1 MYAVLSGLAFL
12 SFLPCFFSIAE
23 DDFTSSV
30 DALSSQKEKADKLIE
45 HLQQELEARN
55 NEMTAMKENELSQKE
70 EKELLLNEVQQLSEA
85 VELLKE
91 KGVNAEGLKE
101 EMDAL
106 TDKRAKLEEQLSSA
120 EEELSQ
126 LKQVNEQLQ
135 IDVENAKGVVASSA
149 LETVTGGESTDAF
162 KAGFSDV
169 VSGTSLPE
177 DTLSEEASPIV
188 EESISLQLEAP
199 LSSPSVDPTSS
210 EELENVRGEMSEIQ
224 AELSRV
230 KTLNERLK
238 AKLRA
243 QMKKEKT
250 KSGSTGDYDSSEMK
264 ADIDKARQERLNAE
278 KTIHEL
284 REQLDEVVR
293 RKDGFIGD
301 LKTKA
306 QQLLDEKARNG
317 ALVEKCEK
325 LVAEK
330 DEEINRLSEK
340 AVAQVQKLKGSYQLL
355 SEETKNNADRYEQ
368 ILTDKEAEIEK
379 LKTEFAN
386 AEMESELLNGK
397 LQEAQQSLVELN
409 KLKGNFDHI
418 VSGLREDLQQALDE
432 KAAADQ
438 LAHEFRVQ
446 LKRNESSSNQDV
458 TVRNDVSD
466 ISVQAE
472 TSQLEA
478 KLQASLEEVASL
490 KEVLESVTNEKE
502 ELDRNLETLKEKGVK
517 DSEETKV
524 RQAAIDSKDGE
535 NSTDQEFL
543 SLTHDTPESLND
555 VIWLQSEL
563 KETAELNKKLKAAL
577 KKKRSR
583 TRSDSREDD
592 ASNELKAELERAR
605 VAKIDSDR
613 QVTELRLELDN
624 FVRDK
629 EKIVAAFKSKIDR
642 LLQEKEHVSSFIEQH
657 EKQLLEKDSLMRDL
671 TEQFH
676 ILDLENEA
684 LKKNLENTSAM
695 RAELELTEQAN
706 MDLERRQENAQSLI
720 NDNNKRIFELE
731 SELSNTKEKYE
742 KEIEVLKQ
750 DHERLLSETV
760 READEAV
767 EQLRHSNTELQQTIQ
782 AAVDEK
788 GVIEKK
794 LSEAKFELE
803 RVVQESYPLIEEKD
817 GKIKEL
823 ASLMESKQREAD
835 EIIAQL
841 QENEGKLQEEIQVL
855 KVTTEENK
863 NQLEHLQS
871 RQEKQMQEFELRM
884 DENHQQLQEEKEKRQ
899 NERND
904 LEEKLQEQL
913 MRSQENTSNLEQ
925 ELAQS
930 KSEIESLNTQLH
942 VAAREKQDIEKL
954 QSDFN
959 HIISGLRED
968 LQRALD
974 GKAAADE
981 IAHEFQ
987 VQLENLRQS
996 DTEGS
1001 EKANGKSVHQKNMI
1015 SEMLEAAQRE
1025 VADVRA
1031 ALVVT
1036 VKERDDL
1043 NDKVNRLQVMLEQSN
1058 QKELIARRD
1067 SGIKDIDKENAER
1080 PLQEV
1085 IVQSSVDNQLT
1096 ASPVS
1101 EGEVELENMKNEMQ
1115 RIKGLNEKLKAKLRT
1130 VMKKK
1135 RVKSESGDEDL
1146 SERERVQNQLEKIRQ
1161 EKIESEKTCQEL
1173 RVELDAF
1180 VRQKENIV
1188 NELKGKVGQLKIE
1201 NEKRISLIEQ
1211 LEKQIEEKNARL
1223 QDLQNDV
1230 GALESDND
1238 QAWKNV
1244 GELRQENANL
1254 CVEIDDLVSQRNE
1267 SQSECSQLKLEQD
1280 KLVEEYEFLVEKK
1293 DKTISNLEKEL
1304 EDTTEKDKTEIRA
1317 TRDQHE
1323 GIIFQIQSNADT
1335 LEKER
1340 LSACR
1345 EVEQLKSRLREL
1357 NEERE
1362 DIGKLKVNFDH
1373 IVSSLREDLQH
1384 ALEGKA
1390 AADQIAHEFQVQLKR
1405 LEKISGKLET
1415 QYSDVAVDTSDIE
1428 RGEEITQQTFEA
1440 VQKEAERLHDALQST
1455 AADKANLENRIRVLE
1470 AEALDRE
1477 LSDRIIKTDEADG
1490 DRKEVVS
1497 EALIR
1502 SPENELLLAS
1512 PPERPTFF
1520 DSSFDSEDV
1529 QKLKDDL
1536 SKAQAELEKFKT
1548 VNERLK
1554 AKLKAMI
1561 RKSKDTKSE
1570 IGGEGSIQELKDELN
1585 KTRQEKF
1592 ECEKSA
1598 QQLRVDLDAFVREK
1612 ERLVSELKEK
1622 IQQMIAE
1629 MEESNTRNEKYQN
1642 LLLEKDAEIGSLSGQ
1657 VRSLSEDI
1665 NEVSRELESNV
1676 TEKQNLTAV
1685 LEQVQLQR
1693 VKVEKELQEAKI
1705 ALDHLLQ
1712 GDKPLLDEKDER
1724 IAVLEAELS
1733 SQKELYVGE
1742 VNSLK
1747 DRYGAVISQQQNHA
1761 DNLEQALTASGKE
1774 VIQLQ
1779 SQLHVLEKEREDIN
1793 KLRKDFDHIVT
1804 GLRED
1809 LQSAQERTAAADEI
1823 AYEFQM
1829 KLKRAEKS
1837 AVSSEVEVQDICI
1850 GTEDSFYL
1858 SGKESEIQELHAA
1871 LDHLREEKEELEE
1884 RVAGRDEVVQDREG
1898 IF

>member
-1 MYAVLSGLAFL
+1 M
-12 SFLPCFFSIAE
+12 
-23 DDFTSSV
+23 D
-30 DALSSQKEKADKLIE
+30 
-45 HLQQELEARN
+45 ARN
-55 NEMTAMKENELSQKE
+55 NEMTAMRENELSQKE

-106 TDKRAKLEEQLSSA
+106 TDEKAKLEEQLSSA

-135 IDVENAKGVVASSA
+135 IDVENAKNMVASSA

-162 KAGFSDV
+162 MAGFSEV
-169 VSGTSLPE
+169 VSGTSLLE

-188 EESISLQLEAP
+188 EESISLQLETP

-210 EELENVRGEMSEIQ
+210 EELENVRREMSEIQ

-264 ADIDKARQERLNAE
+264 ADIDKARQDRLNAE
-278 KTIHEL
+278 KAIHEL

-293 RKDGFIGD
+293 RKDGVIGD
-301 LKTKA
+301 LKTKV
-306 QQLLDEKARNG
+306 QQLLDEKARND
-317 ALVEKCEK
+317 ALVEKYEK

-330 DEEINRLSEK
+330 DEEINRLSEN
-340 AVAQVQKLKGSYQLL
+340 AVAQVQELKQSYQLL
-355 SEETKNNADRYEQ
+355 SEETRKNAEEYEQ
-368 ILTDKEAEIEK
+368 ILTDKEAEIQK

-386 AEMESELLNGK
+386 AEMEAELLNGK
-397 LQEAQQSLVELN
+397 LQEAQQSLEELN
-409 KLKGNFDHI
+409 KLKSNFDHI

-458 TVRNDVSD
+458 NVRNDVSD
-466 ISVQAE
+466 ISLQAE
-472 TSQLEA
+472 RPQLDS

-490 KEVLESVTNEKE
+490 KETLVSVTKEKE
-502 ELDRNLETLKEKGVK
+502 ELERNLETLEKGIN

-535 NSTDQEFL
+535 NTTEQELL
-543 SLTHDTPESLND
+543 SLAHDTPESLND

-563 KETAELNKKLKAAL
+563 KKTIELNKKLKAAL
-577 KKKRSR
+577 KKKR
-583 TRSDSREDD
+583 TRSGSREDD
-592 ASNELKAELERAR
+592 ASNELKVELERAR

-613 QVTELRLELDN
+613 QVTELRMELDN
-624 FVRDK
+624 FVKDK
-629 EKIVAAFKSKIDR
+629 EKIVAALKSKIDR
-642 LLQEKEHVSSFIEQH
+642 LLQEKEHFSSLIEQH

-676 ILDLENEA
+676 TLDLENEA

-695 RAELELTEQAN
+695 LAELQLTEQAN
-706 MDLERRQENAQSLI
+706 MELERRQENAQSLI
-720 NDNNKRIFELE
+720 NDNNIRISELE

-742 KEIEVLKQ
+742 KEIEVLKE
-750 DHERLLSETV
+750 DHEVLLSEKV
-760 READEAV
+760 READEAIA
-767 EQLRHSNTELQQTIQ
+767 QLRHSNTELQQDIQ

-788 GVIEKK
+788 GVIEKE
-794 LSEAKFELE
+794 LLEAKSELE

-823 ASLMESKQREAD
+823 AALIESKQKEAD

-863 NQLEHLQS
+863 NQLEQLQS
-871 RQEKQMQEFELRM
+871 KHEEQMQEFERRM

-904 LEEKLQEQL
+904 LEEKLQELL

-930 KSEIESLNTQLH
+930 KSEIESLNTQLQ

-954 QSDFN
+954 RSDFS

-987 VQLENLRQS
+987 VQLENLRKSGTEAS
-996 DTEGS
+996 DKTDGTS
-1001 EKANGKSVHQKNMI
+1001 AHQENMI

-1031 ALVVT
+1031 ALAAT

-1043 NDKVNRLQVMLEQSN
+1043 HDKVNGLQVMLEQSN
-1058 QKELIARRD
+1058 QKELIARGD

-1085 IVQSSVDNQLT
+1085 IVQSSEDNQLT
-1096 ASPVS
+1096 ASPIN

-1135 RVKSESGDEDL
+1135 RVKSESGEEDL
-1146 SERERVQNQLEKIRQ
+1146 NERERVQNQLEKIRQ

-1188 NELKGKVGQLKIE
+1188 NELKGKVGQLNIE
-1201 NEKRISLIEQ
+1201 KEKSISLIEQ

-1223 QDLQNDV
+1223 QDLKNDV

-1244 GELRQENANL
+1244 EELRQENANL
-1254 CVEIDDLVSQRNE
+1254 CVEIDDLVSQRSE
-1267 SQSECSQLKLEQD
+1267 SQRECSQLKLEQD
-1280 KLVEEYEFLVEKK
+1280 KVVQEYEFLVEKK
-1293 DKTISNLEKEL
+1293 DKTIANLEKKL
-1304 EDTTEKDKTEIRA
+1304 EDTTEKYKTEIRA

-1323 GIIFQIQSNADT
+1323 GLIFQIQSNADT
-1335 LEKER
+1335 IEKER

-1345 EVEQLKSRLREL
+1345 EAEQLKSRLREL

-1415 QYSDVAVDTSDIE
+1415 QYSDVAVDTSDME
-1428 RGEEITQQTFEA
+1428 RREEITQQTFEA
-1440 VQKEAERLHDALQST
+1440 VQKEAEGLRDALQST

-1470 AEALDRE
+1470 AEAHDRE
-1477 LSDRIIKTDEADG
+1477 LSDHAIKTDEADG
-1490 DRKEVVS
+1490 DRREVVS

-1502 SPENELLLAS
+1502 SPESELLLAS

-1520 DSSFDSEDV
+1520 DSSSDNEDV

-1536 SKAQAELEKFKT
+1536 SKVQAELEKFKT

-1570 IGGEGSIQELKDELN
+1570 IGGEGGIQELKDELN

-1612 ERLVSELKEK
+1612 EKLVSELKEK

-1629 MEESNTRNEKYQN
+1629 IEESNTRNEEYQN
-1642 LLLEKDAEIGSLSGQ
+1642 LLLEKDTEIGNLSGQ
-1657 VRSLSEDI
+1657 VISLSEEI

-1676 TEKQNLTAV
+1676 TEKQNLNAV

-1693 VKVEKELQEAKI
+1693 IKVEKELQEAKI

-1712 GDKPLLDEKDER
+1712 GDKPLLDEKDQR

-1733 SQKELYVGE
+1733 NQKELYVGE

-1779 SQLHVLEKEREDIN
+1779 SQLHALEKEREDIN

-1804 GLRED
+1804 GLRDD

-1850 GTEDSFYL
+1850 GTEDSYYL
-1858 SGKESEIQELHAA
+1858 SGKESEIQELHVV
-1871 LDHLREEKEELEE
+1871 LDHLKEEKEELEE
-1884 RVAGRDEVVQDREG
+1884 RVAGLDEVVQDREG
-1898 IF
+1898 TF

>member
-1 MYAVLSGLAFL
+1 M
-12 SFLPCFFSIAE
+12 
-23 DDFTSSV
+23 D
-30 DALSSQKEKADKLIE
+30 
-45 HLQQELEARN
+45 ARN
-55 NEMTAMKENELSQKE
+55 NEMTAMRENELSQKE

-106 TDKRAKLEEQLSSA
+106 TDEKAKLQERLSST
-120 EEELSQ
+120 EEELLQ

-135 IDVENAKGVVASSA
+135 IDVENAKNVVASSA
-149 LETVTGGESTDAF
+149 LETVTGGESTDTF
-162 KAGFSDV
+162 KAGFSEV
-169 VSGTSLPE
+169 ASGTSLLE

-188 EESISLQLEAP
+188 EESISLQLEPP
-199 LSSPSVDPTSS
+199 LSSPSVDPANS
-210 EELENVRGEMSEIQ
+210 EELENVRSEMSEIQ

-264 ADIDKARQERLNAE
+264 ADIDKARQDRLNAE
-278 KTIHEL
+278 KAIHEL

-293 RKDGFIGD
+293 RKDGVIGD
-301 LKTKA
+301 LKTKV
-306 QQLLDEKARNG
+306 QQLIDEKARND
-317 ALVEKCEK
+317 ALVEKYEK

-330 DEEINRLSEK
+330 DEEINRLSEN
-340 AVAQVQKLKGSYQLL
+340 AVAQVQELKQSYQLL
-355 SEETKNNADRYEQ
+355 SEETRMNAEEYEQ
-368 ILTDKEAEIEK
+368 ILTDKEAEIQK

-386 AEMESELLNGK
+386 AEMEAELLNGK
-397 LQEAQQSLVELN
+397 LQEAQQSLEELN
-409 KLKGNFDHI
+409 KLKSNFDHI

-458 TVRNDVSD
+458 TMRNDVSD
-466 ISVQAE
+466 VSLQAE
-472 TSQLEA
+472 RPQLEA
-478 KLQASLEEVASL
+478 T
-490 KEVLESVTNEKE
+490 KETLVSVTKEKE
-502 ELDRNLETLKEKGVK
+502 EFERNLETLKEKGIN

-524 RQAAIDSKDGE
+524 GQAAIDSKDGE
-535 NSTDQEFL
+535 NTTEQELL
-543 SLTHDTPESLND
+543 SLAHDTPESLND

-563 KETAELNKKLKAAL
+563 KKTTELNKKLKAAL
-577 KKKRSR
+577 KKKR
-583 TRSDSREDD
+583 TRSGSREDD
-592 ASNELKAELERAR
+592 ASNELKVELERAR

-624 FVRDK
+624 FVKDK
-629 EKIVAAFKSKIDR
+629 EKIVAALKSKIDR
-642 LLQEKEHVSSFIEQH
+642 LLQEKEHFSSLIEKH

-676 ILDLENEA
+676 TLDLENEA
-684 LKKNLENTSAM
+684 LKKNLENTSVM
-695 RAELELTEQAN
+695 LAELQLTEQAN
-706 MDLERRQENAQSLI
+706 MELERRQENAQSLI
-720 NDNNKRIFELE
+720 NDNNIRISELE

-742 KEIEVLKQ
+742 KEIEVLKE
-750 DHERLLSETV
+750 DHEVLLSEKV
-760 READEAV
+760 READEAIA
-767 EQLRHSNTELQQTIQ
+767 QLRHSNTELQQDIQ

-788 GVIEKK
+788 GVIEKE
-794 LSEAKFELE
+794 LLEAKSELE

-823 ASLMESKQREAD
+823 AALIESKQKEAD

-863 NQLEHLQS
+863 NQLEQLQS
-871 RQEKQMQEFELRM
+871 KHEEQMQEFERRM

-904 LEEKLQEQL
+904 LEEKLQELL

-930 KSEIESLNTQLH
+930 KSEIESLNTQLQ

-954 QSDFN
+954 RSDFN

-987 VQLENLRQS
+987 VQLENLRKSGTEAS
-996 DTEGS
+996 DKTDGTS
-1001 EKANGKSVHQKNMI
+1001 AHQENMI

-1031 ALVVT
+1031 ALAAT

-1043 NDKVNRLQVMLEQSN
+1043 HDKVNGLQVMLEQSN
-1058 QKELIARRD
+1058 QKELIARGD

-1085 IVQSSVDNQLT
+1085 IVQSSEDNQLT
-1096 ASPVS
+1096 ASPVN

-1135 RVKSESGDEDL
+1135 RVKSESGEEDL
-1146 SERERVQNQLEKIRQ
+1146 NERERVQNQLEKIRQ
-1161 EKIESEKTCQEL
+1161 EKNESEKTCQEL

-1188 NELKGKVGQLKIE
+1188 NELKGKVGQLNIE
-1201 NEKRISLIEQ
+1201 KEKSISLIEQ

-1244 GELRQENANL
+1244 EELRQENANL
-1254 CVEIDDLVSQRNE
+1254 CVEIDDLVSQRSE
-1267 SQSECSQLKLEQD
+1267 SQRECSQLKLEQD
-1280 KLVEEYEFLVEKK
+1280 KVVQEYEFLVEKK
-1293 DKTISNLEKEL
+1293 DKTIANLEKEL
-1304 EDTTEKDKTEIRA
+1304 EDTTQKYKTEIRA

-1323 GIIFQIQSNADT
+1323 GLIFQIQSNADT
-1335 LEKER
+1335 IEKER

-1345 EVEQLKSRLREL
+1345 EAEQLKSRLREL

-1405 LEKISGKLET
+1405 LEKISGKLKT

-1428 RGEEITQQTFEA
+1428 RREEITQQTFEA
-1440 VQKEAERLHDALQST
+1440 VQKEAEGLRDALQST

-1470 AEALDRE
+1470 AEAHDRE
-1477 LSDRIIKTDEADG
+1477 LSDRSIKTDEADG
-1490 DRKEVVS
+1490 DRREVVS
-1497 EALIR
+1497 EALFR
-1502 SPENELLLAS
+1502 SPESELLLAS

-1520 DSSFDSEDV
+1520 DSSSDNEDV

-1536 SKAQAELEKFKT
+1536 SKVQAELEKFKT

-1570 IGGEGSIQELKDELN
+1570 IGGEGGIQELKDELN

-1612 ERLVSELKEK
+1612 EKLVSELKEK

-1629 MEESNTRNEKYQN
+1629 IEESNTRNEEYQN
-1642 LLLEKDAEIGSLSGQ
+1642 LLLEKDTEIGNLSGQ
-1657 VRSLSEDI
+1657 VRSLSEEI
-1665 NEVSRELESNV
+1665 NEVSRELENNV
-1676 TEKQNLTAV
+1676 TEKQNLNAV

-1693 VKVEKELQEAKI
+1693 IKVEKELQEAKI

-1712 GDKPLLDEKDER
+1712 GDKPLLDEKDQR

-1733 SQKELYVGE
+1733 NQKELYVGE

-1747 DRYGAVISQQQNHA
+1747 DRYGGVISQQQNHA

-1779 SQLHVLEKEREDIN
+1779 SQLHALEKEREDIN

-1850 GTEDSFYL
+1850 GTEDSYYL
-1858 SGKESEIQELHAA
+1858 SGKESEIQELHAV
-1871 LDHLREEKEELEE
+1871 LDHLKEEKEELEE
-1884 RVAGRDEVVQDREG
+1884 RVAGLDEVVQDREG
-1898 IF
+1898 TF

>member
-1 MYAVLSGLAFL
+1 M
-12 SFLPCFFSIAE
+12 
-23 DDFTSSV
+23 
-30 DALSSQKEKADKLIE
+30 
-45 HLQQELEARN
+45 R
-55 NEMTAMKENELSQKE
+55 ENELSQKE

-106 TDKRAKLEEQLSSA
+106 TDEKAKLQERLSST
-120 EEELSQ
+120 EEELLQ

-135 IDVENAKGVVASSA
+135 IDVENAKNVVASSA
-149 LETVTGGESTDAF
+149 LETVTGGESTDTF
-162 KAGFSDV
+162 KAGFSEV
-169 VSGTSLPE
+169 ASGTSLLE

-188 EESISLQLEAP
+188 EESISLQLEPP
-199 LSSPSVDPTSS
+199 LSSPSVDPANS
-210 EELENVRGEMSEIQ
+210 EELENVRSEMSEIQ

-264 ADIDKARQERLNAE
+264 ADIDKARQDRLNAE
-278 KTIHEL
+278 KAIHEL

-293 RKDGFIGD
+293 RKDGVIGD
-301 LKTKA
+301 LKTKV
-306 QQLLDEKARNG
+306 QQLIDEKARND
-317 ALVEKCEK
+317 ALVEKYEK

-330 DEEINRLSEK
+330 DEEINRLSEN
-340 AVAQVQKLKGSYQLL
+340 AVAQVQELKQSYQLL
-355 SEETKNNADRYEQ
+355 SEETRMNAEEYEQ
-368 ILTDKEAEIEK
+368 ILTDKEAEIQK

-386 AEMESELLNGK
+386 AEMEAELLNGK
-397 LQEAQQSLVELN
+397 LQEAQQSLEELN
-409 KLKGNFDHI
+409 KLKSNFDHI

-458 TVRNDVSD
+458 TMRNDVSD
-466 ISVQAE
+466 VSLQAE
-472 TSQLEA
+472 RPQLEA
-478 KLQASLEEVASL
+478 T
-490 KEVLESVTNEKE
+490 KETLVSVTKEKE
-502 ELDRNLETLKEKGVK
+502 EFERNLETLKEKGIN

-524 RQAAIDSKDGE
+524 GQAAIDSKDGE
-535 NSTDQEFL
+535 NTTEQELL
-543 SLTHDTPESLND
+543 SLAHDTPESLND

-563 KETAELNKKLKAAL
+563 KKTTELNKKLKAAL
-577 KKKRSR
+577 KKKR
-583 TRSDSREDD
+583 TRSGSREDD
-592 ASNELKAELERAR
+592 ASNELKVELERAR

-624 FVRDK
+624 FVKDK
-629 EKIVAAFKSKIDR
+629 EKIVAALKSKIDR
-642 LLQEKEHVSSFIEQH
+642 LLQEKEHFSSLIEKH

-676 ILDLENEA
+676 TLDLENEA
-684 LKKNLENTSAM
+684 LKKNLENTSVM
-695 RAELELTEQAN
+695 LAELQLTEQAN
-706 MDLERRQENAQSLI
+706 MELERRQENAQSLI
-720 NDNNKRIFELE
+720 NDNNIRISELE

-742 KEIEVLKQ
+742 KEIEVLKE
-750 DHERLLSETV
+750 DHEVLLSEKV
-760 READEAV
+760 READEAIA
-767 EQLRHSNTELQQTIQ
+767 QLRHSNTELQQDIQ

-788 GVIEKK
+788 GVIEKE
-794 LSEAKFELE
+794 LLEAKSELE

-823 ASLMESKQREAD
+823 AALIESKQKEAD

-863 NQLEHLQS
+863 NQLEQLQS
-871 RQEKQMQEFELRM
+871 KHEEQMQEFERRM

-904 LEEKLQEQL
+904 LEEKLQELL

-930 KSEIESLNTQLH
+930 KSEIESLNTQLQ

-954 QSDFN
+954 RSDFN

-987 VQLENLRQS
+987 VQLENLRKSGTEAS
-996 DTEGS
+996 DKTDGTS
-1001 EKANGKSVHQKNMI
+1001 AHQENMI

-1031 ALVVT
+1031 ALAAT

-1043 NDKVNRLQVMLEQSN
+1043 HDKVNGLQVMLEQSN
-1058 QKELIARRD
+1058 QKELIARGD

-1085 IVQSSVDNQLT
+1085 IVQSSEDNQLT
-1096 ASPVS
+1096 ASPVN

-1135 RVKSESGDEDL
+1135 RVKSESGEEDL
-1146 SERERVQNQLEKIRQ
+1146 NERERVQNQLEKIRQ
-1161 EKIESEKTCQEL
+1161 EKNESEKTCQEL

-1188 NELKGKVGQLKIE
+1188 NELKGKVGQLNIE
-1201 NEKRISLIEQ
+1201 KEKSISLIEQ

-1244 GELRQENANL
+1244 EELRQENANL
-1254 CVEIDDLVSQRNE
+1254 CVEIDDLVSQRSE
-1267 SQSECSQLKLEQD
+1267 SQRECSQLKLEQD
-1280 KLVEEYEFLVEKK
+1280 KVVQEYEFLVEKK
-1293 DKTISNLEKEL
+1293 DKTIANLEKEL
-1304 EDTTEKDKTEIRA
+1304 EDTTQKYKTEIRA

-1323 GIIFQIQSNADT
+1323 GLIFQIQSNADT
-1335 LEKER
+1335 IEKER

-1345 EVEQLKSRLREL
+1345 EAEQLKSRLREL

-1405 LEKISGKLET
+1405 LEKISGKLKT

-1428 RGEEITQQTFEA
+1428 RREEITQQTFEA
-1440 VQKEAERLHDALQST
+1440 VQKEAEGLRDALQST

-1470 AEALDRE
+1470 AEAHDRE
-1477 LSDRIIKTDEADG
+1477 LSDRSIKTDEADG
-1490 DRKEVVS
+1490 DRREVVS
-1497 EALIR
+1497 EALFR
-1502 SPENELLLAS
+1502 SPESELLLAS

-1520 DSSFDSEDV
+1520 DSSSDNEDV

-1536 SKAQAELEKFKT
+1536 SKVQAELEKFKT

-1570 IGGEGSIQELKDELN
+1570 IGGEGGIQELKDELN

-1612 ERLVSELKEK
+1612 EKLVSELKEK

-1629 MEESNTRNEKYQN
+1629 IEESNTRNEEYQN
-1642 LLLEKDAEIGSLSGQ
+1642 LLLEKDTEIGNLSGQ
-1657 VRSLSEDI
+1657 VRSLSEEI
-1665 NEVSRELESNV
+1665 NEVSRELENNV
-1676 TEKQNLTAV
+1676 TEKQNLNAV

-1693 VKVEKELQEAKI
+1693 IKVEKELQEAKI

-1712 GDKPLLDEKDER
+1712 GDKPLLDEKDQR

-1733 SQKELYVGE
+1733 NQKELYVGE

-1747 DRYGAVISQQQNHA
+1747 DRYGGVISQQQNHA

-1779 SQLHVLEKEREDIN
+1779 SQLHALEKEREDIN

-1850 GTEDSFYL
+1850 GTEDSYYL
-1858 SGKESEIQELHAA
+1858 SGKESEIQELHAV
-1871 LDHLREEKEELEE
+1871 LDHLKEEKEELEE
-1884 RVAGRDEVVQDREG
+1884 RVAGLDEVVQDREG
-1898 IF
+1898 TF

>member
-1 MYAVLSGLAFL
+1 M
-12 SFLPCFFSIAE
+12 
-23 DDFTSSV
+23 
-30 DALSSQKEKADKLIE
+30 DAG
-45 HLQQELEARN
+45 N
-55 NEMTAMKENELSQKE
+55 NEMTAMREHELSQKE

-106 TDKRAKLEEQLSSA
+106 THEKAKLEEQLSSA

-135 IDVENAKGVVASSA
+135 IDVENAKSVVASSA
-149 LETVTGGESTDAF
+149 LETVTGGESADAF
-162 KAGFSDV
+162 KAGFSEV
-169 VSGTSLPE
+169 ASGTSLLE

-188 EESISLQLEAP
+188 EESISLQLEPP
-199 LSSPSVDPTSS
+199 LSSPSVDPANSD
-210 EELENVRGEMSEIQ
+210 ELENVRSEMSEIQ

-264 ADIDKARQERLNAE
+264 ADIDKARQDRLNAE
-278 KTIHEL
+278 KAIHEL

-293 RKDGFIGD
+293 RKDGVIGD

-306 QQLLDEKARNG
+306 QQLLDEKARND
-317 ALVEKCEK
+317 ALVEKYEK
-325 LVAEK
+325 LVVEK
-330 DEEINRLSEK
+330 DEEINRLTEN
-340 AVAQVQKLKGSYQLL
+340 AVAQVQELKESYQLL
-355 SEETKNNADRYEQ
+355 SEETRNNTDGYEQ
-368 ILTDKEAEIEK
+368 ILTAKEAEIEK
-379 LKTEFAN
+379 LKAEFAN
-386 AEMESELLNGK
+386 AEMEAELLNGK
-397 LQEAQQSLVELN
+397 LQEAQPSLEELN
-409 KLKGNFDHI
+409 KLKSNFDHI

-466 ISVQAE
+466 VSLQAE
-472 TSQLEA
+472 RPQLEA
-478 KLQASLEEVASL
+478 KIQASLEEVASL
-490 KEVLESVTNEKE
+490 KETLVSVTKEKE
-502 ELDRNLETLKEKGVK
+502 ELERNLETLKEKGIN

-524 RQAAIDSKDGE
+524 RQAEIDSKDGE
-535 NSTDQEFL
+535 NTTEQEFL
-543 SLTHDTPESLND
+543 SLAHDTPESLND

-563 KETAELNKKLKAAL
+563 KKTTELNKKLKAAL
-577 KKKRSR
+577 KKKR
-583 TRSDSREDD
+583 TRSGSREDD
-592 ASNELKAELERAR
+592 ASNELKVELERAR

-624 FVRDK
+624 FVKDK
-629 EKIVAAFKSKIDR
+629 EKIVAALKSKIDR
-642 LLQEKEHVSSFIEQH
+642 LLQEKEHFSSLIEQH

-676 ILDLENEA
+676 TLDLENEA

-695 RAELELTEQAN
+695 LAELQLTEQAN
-706 MDLERRQENAQSLI
+706 MELERRQENAQSLI
-720 NDNNKRIFELE
+720 NDNNIRISELE

-742 KEIEVLKQ
+742 KEIEVLKE
-750 DHERLLSETV
+750 DHEGLLSEKV
-760 READEAV
+760 READEAIA
-767 EQLRHSNTELQQTIQ
+767 QLRHSNTELQQDIQ

-788 GVIEKK
+788 GVIEKE
-794 LSEAKFELE
+794 LLEAKSELE

-823 ASLMESKQREAD
+823 AALIESKQKEAD

-841 QENEGKLQEEIQVL
+841 QENEGKLQDEIQVL

-863 NQLEHLQS
+863 NQLEQLQS
-871 RQEKQMQEFELRM
+871 KHEEQMQEFESRM

-904 LEEKLQEQL
+904 LEEKLQELL

-930 KSEIESLNTQLH
+930 KSEIESLNTQLQ

-954 QSDFN
+954 RSDFN

-987 VQLENLRQS
+987 IQLENLRKSGTEAS
-996 DTEGS
+996 DKTDGTS
-1001 EKANGKSVHQKNMI
+1001 AHQENMI

-1031 ALVVT
+1031 ALVIT

-1043 NDKVNRLQVMLEQSN
+1043 HDKVNGLQVMLKQSN
-1058 QKELIARRD
+1058 QKELIARGD

-1085 IVQSSVDNQLT
+1085 IVQSSEDNQLT
-1096 ASPVS
+1096 ASPVN

-1130 VMKKK
+1130 AMKKK

-1146 SERERVQNQLEKIRQ
+1146 NERVQNQLEKIRQ

-1188 NELKGKVGQLKIE
+1188 NELKGKVGQLNIE
-1201 NEKRISLIEQ
+1201 KEKSISLIEQ

-1244 GELRQENANL
+1244 EELRQENANL
-1254 CVEIDDLVSQRNE
+1254 CVEIDDLVSQRSE
-1267 SQSECSQLKLEQD
+1267 SQRECSQLKLEQD
-1280 KLVEEYEFLVEKK
+1280 KVVQEYEFLVEKK
-1293 DKTISNLEKEL
+1293 DKTIANLEKEL
-1304 EDTTEKDKTEIRA
+1304 EDTTEKYKTEIRA
-1317 TRDQHE
+1317 TRVQHE
-1323 GIIFQIQSNADT
+1323 GLIFQIQSNADT

-1345 EVEQLKSRLREL
+1345 EAEQLKSRLREL

-1428 RGEEITQQTFEA
+1428 RREEITQQTFEA
-1440 VQKEAERLHDALQST
+1440 VQKEAERLRDALQST

-1470 AEALDRE
+1470 AEAHDRE
-1477 LSDRIIKTDEADG
+1477 LSDRTIKTDEADG
-1490 DRKEVVS
+1490 DPREVVS

-1502 SPENELLLAS
+1502 SPESELLLAS

-1520 DSSFDSEDV
+1520 DSSSDNEDV

-1536 SKAQAELEKFKT
+1536 SKVQAELEKFKT

-1561 RKSKDTKSE
+1561 RKSKDIKSE
-1570 IGGEGSIQELKDELN
+1570 IGGEGGIQELKDELN

-1612 ERLVSELKEK
+1612 EKLVSELKEK

-1629 MEESNTRNEKYQN
+1629 IEESNTRNEEYQN
-1642 LLLEKDAEIGSLSGQ
+1642 LLLEKDTEIGNLSGQ
-1657 VRSLSEDI
+1657 VRSLSEEI
-1665 NEVSRELESNV
+1665 NEVSRELENNV
-1676 TEKQNLTAV
+1676 TEKQNLNAA

-1712 GDKPLLDEKDER
+1712 GDKPLLDEKDQR

-1733 SQKELYVGE
+1733 NQKELYVGE

-1779 SQLHVLEKEREDIN
+1779 SQLHALEKEREDIN

-1804 GLRED
+1804 GLRDD

-1823 AYEFQM
+1823 AYECQM

-1850 GTEDSFYL
+1850 GTEDSYYL
-1858 SGKESEIQELHAA
+1858 SGKESEIQELHAV
-1871 LDHLREEKEELEE
+1871 LDRLKEEKEELEE
-1884 RVAGRDEVVQDREG
+1884 RVAGLDEVVQDREG
-1898 IF
+1898 TF

>member
-1 MYAVLSGLAFL
+1 M
-12 SFLPCFFSIAE
+12 
-23 DDFTSSV
+23 
-30 DALSSQKEKADKLIE
+30 DAG
-45 HLQQELEARN
+45 N
-55 NEMTAMKENELSQKE
+55 NEMTAMREHELSQKE

-106 TDKRAKLEEQLSSA
+106 THEKAKLEEQLSSA

-135 IDVENAKGVVASSA
+135 IDVENAKSVVASSA
-149 LETVTGGESTDAF
+149 LETVTGGESADAF
-162 KAGFSDV
+162 KAGFSEV
-169 VSGTSLPE
+169 ASGTSLLE

-188 EESISLQLEAP
+188 EESISLQLEPP
-199 LSSPSVDPTSS
+199 LSSPSVDPANS
-210 EELENVRGEMSEIQ
+210 EELENVRSEMSEIQ

-264 ADIDKARQERLNAE
+264 ADIDKARQDRLNAE
-278 KTIHEL
+278 KAIHEL

-293 RKDGFIGD
+293 RKDGVIGD

-306 QQLLDEKARNG
+306 QQLLDEKARND
-317 ALVEKCEK
+317 ALVEKYEK
-325 LVAEK
+325 LVVEK
-330 DEEINRLSEK
+330 DEEINRLTEN
-340 AVAQVQKLKGSYQLL
+340 AVAQVQELKESYQLL
-355 SEETKNNADRYEQ
+355 SEETKNNTDGYEQ

-379 LKTEFAN
+379 LKAEFAN
-386 AEMESELLNGK
+386 AEMEAELLNGK
-397 LQEAQQSLVELN
+397 LQEAQPSLEELN
-409 KLKGNFDHI
+409 KLKSNFDHI

-466 ISVQAE
+466 VSLQAE
-472 TSQLEA
+472 RPQLEA
-478 KLQASLEEVASL
+478 KIQASLEEVASL
-490 KEVLESVTNEKE
+490 KETLVSVTKEKE
-502 ELDRNLETLKEKGVK
+502 DLERNLETLKEKGIN

-535 NSTDQEFL
+535 NTTEQEFL
-543 SLTHDTPESLND
+543 SLAHDTPESLND

-563 KETAELNKKLKAAL
+563 KKTTELNKKLKAAL
-577 KKKRSR
+577 KKKR
-583 TRSDSREDD
+583 TRSGSREDD
-592 ASNELKAELERAR
+592 ASNELKVELERAR

-624 FVRDK
+624 FVKDK
-629 EKIVAAFKSKIDR
+629 EKIVAALKSKIDR
-642 LLQEKEHVSSFIEQH
+642 LLQEKEHFSSLIEQH

-676 ILDLENEA
+676 TLDLENEA

-695 RAELELTEQAN
+695 LAELQLTEQAN
-706 MDLERRQENAQSLI
+706 MELERRQENAQSLI
-720 NDNNKRIFELE
+720 NDNNIRISELE

-742 KEIEVLKQ
+742 KEIEVLKE
-750 DHERLLSETV
+750 DHEVLLSEKG
-760 READEAV
+760 READEAIA
-767 EQLRHSNTELQQTIQ
+767 QLRHSNTELQQDIQ

-788 GVIEKK
+788 GVIEKE
-794 LSEAKFELE
+794 LLEAKSELE

-823 ASLMESKQREAD
+823 AALIESKQKEAD
-835 EIIAQL
+835 EIIAEL
-841 QENEGKLQEEIQVL
+841 QENEGKLQDEIQVL

-863 NQLEHLQS
+863 NQLEQLQS
-871 RQEKQMQEFELRM
+871 KHEEQMQEFESRM

-904 LEEKLQEQL
+904 LEEKLQELL

-930 KSEIESLNTQLH
+930 KSEIESLNTQLQ

-954 QSDFN
+954 RSDFN

-987 VQLENLRQS
+987 VQLENLRKSGTEAS
-996 DTEGS
+996 DKTDGTS
-1001 EKANGKSVHQKNMI
+1001 AHQENMI

-1031 ALVVT
+1031 ALAVT

-1043 NDKVNRLQVMLEQSN
+1043 HDKVNGLQVMLEQSN
-1058 QKELIARRD
+1058 QKELIARGD

-1085 IVQSSVDNQLT
+1085 IVQSSEDNQLT
-1096 ASPVS
+1096 ASPVN

-1130 VMKKK
+1130 AMKKK

-1146 SERERVQNQLEKIRQ
+1146 NERERVQNQLEKIRQ

-1188 NELKGKVGQLKIE
+1188 NELKGKVGQLNIE
-1201 NEKRISLIEQ
+1201 KEKSISLIEQ

-1223 QDLQNDV
+1223 QDLKNDV

-1244 GELRQENANL
+1244 EELRQENANL

-1267 SQSECSQLKLEQD
+1267 SQRECSQLKLEQD
-1280 KLVEEYEFLVEKK
+1280 KLGQEYEFLVEKK
-1293 DKTISNLEKEL
+1293 DKTIANLEKEL
-1304 EDTTEKDKTEIRA
+1304 EDTTEKYKTEIRA
-1317 TRDQHE
+1317 TRVQHE
-1323 GIIFQIQSNADT
+1323 GLIFQIQSNADT

-1345 EVEQLKSRLREL
+1345 EAEQLKSRLREL

-1362 DIGKLKVNFDH
+1362 DVGKLKVNFDH

-1405 LEKISGKLET
+1405 LEKISGKLKT
-1415 QYSDVAVDTSDIE
+1415 QYSDVAVDTPDME
-1428 RGEEITQQTFEA
+1428 RREEITQQTFEA
-1440 VQKEAERLHDALQST
+1440 VQKEAERLRDALQST

-1470 AEALDRE
+1470 AEAHDRE
-1477 LSDRIIKTDEADG
+1477 LSDRTIKTDEADG
-1490 DRKEVVS
+1490 DRREVVS

-1502 SPENELLLAS
+1502 SPESELLLAS
-1512 PPERPTFF
+1512 PPERSTFF
-1520 DSSFDSEDV
+1520 DSSSDNEDV
-1529 QKLKDDL
+1529 QRLKEDL
-1536 SKAQAELEKFKT
+1536 SKVQAELEKFKT

-1570 IGGEGSIQELKDELN
+1570 IGGEGGIQELKDELN

-1612 ERLVSELKEK
+1612 EKLVSELKEK

-1629 MEESNTRNEKYQN
+1629 IEESNTRNEEYQN
-1642 LLLEKDAEIGSLSGQ
+1642 LLLEKDTEIGNLSGQ
-1657 VRSLSEDI
+1657 VRSLSEEI
-1665 NEVSRELESNV
+1665 NEVSRELENNV
-1676 TEKQNLTAV
+1676 TEKQNLNAV

-1712 GDKPLLDEKDER
+1712 GDKPLLDEKDQR

-1733 SQKELYVGE
+1733 NQKELYVGE

-1779 SQLHVLEKEREDIN
+1779 SQLRALEKEREDIN

-1804 GLRED
+1804 GLRDD

-1850 GTEDSFYL
+1850 GTEDSYYL
-1858 SGKESEIQELHAA
+1858 SGKESEIQELHVV
-1871 LDHLREEKEELEE
+1871 LDHLKEEKEELEE
-1884 RVAGRDEVVQDREG
+1884 RVAGLEEVVQDREG
-1898 IF
+1898 TF

>member
-1 MYAVLSGLAFL
+1 M
-12 SFLPCFFSIAE
+12 
-23 DDFTSSV
+23 D
-30 DALSSQKEKADKLIE
+30 
-45 HLQQELEARN
+45 ARN
-55 NEMTAMKENELSQKE
+55 NEMTAMRENELSQKE

-106 TDKRAKLEEQLSSA
+106 TDEKAKLEEQLSSA

-135 IDVENAKGVVASSA
+135 IDVENAKNMVASSA
-149 LETVTGGESTDAF
+149 LETVTGGESPDAF
-162 KAGFSDV
+162 MAGFSEV
-169 VSGTSLPE
+169 VSGTSLLE

-188 EESISLQLEAP
+188 EESISLQLETP

-210 EELENVRGEMSEIQ
+210 EELENVRREMSEIQ

-264 ADIDKARQERLNAE
+264 ADIDKARQDRLNAE
-278 KTIHEL
+278 KAIHEL

-293 RKDGFIGD
+293 RKDGVIGD
-301 LKTKA
+301 LKTKV
-306 QQLLDEKARNG
+306 QQLLDEKTRND
-317 ALVEKCEK
+317 ALVEKYEK

-330 DEEINRLSEK
+330 DEEINRLSENT
-340 AVAQVQKLKGSYQLL
+340 VAQVQELKQSYQLL
-355 SEETKNNADRYEQ
+355 SEETRKNAEEYEQ
-368 ILTDKEAEIEK
+368 ILTDKEAEIQK

-386 AEMESELLNGK
+386 AEMEAELLNGK
-397 LQEAQQSLVELN
+397 LQEAQQSLEELN
-409 KLKGNFDHI
+409 KLKSNFDHI
-418 VSGLREDLQQALDE
+418 VSGLREDLQQALEE

-458 TVRNDVSD
+458 NVRNDVSD
-466 ISVQAE
+466 ISLQAE
-472 TSQLEA
+472 RPQLDS

-490 KEVLESVTNEKE
+490 KETLVSVTKEKE
-502 ELDRNLETLKEKGVK
+502 ELERNLETLKEKGIN

-535 NSTDQEFL
+535 NTTEQELL
-543 SLTHDTPESLND
+543 SLAHDTPESLND

-563 KETAELNKKLKAAL
+563 KKTIELNKKLKAAL
-577 KKKRSR
+577 KKKR
-583 TRSDSREDD
+583 TRSGSREDD
-592 ASNELKAELERAR
+592 ASNELKVELERAR

-624 FVRDK
+624 FVKDK
-629 EKIVAAFKSKIDR
+629 EKIVAALKSNIDR
-642 LLQEKEHVSSFIEQH
+642 LLQEKEQFSSLIEQH

-676 ILDLENEA
+676 TLDLENEA
-684 LKKNLENTSAM
+684 LKKNLENMSTM
-695 RAELELTEQAN
+695 LAELQLTEQAN
-706 MDLERRQENAQSLI
+706 MELERRQENAQSLI
-720 NDNNKRIFELE
+720 NDNNIRISELE

-742 KEIEVLKQ
+742 KEIEVLKE
-750 DHERLLSETV
+750 DHEVLLSEKV
-760 READEAV
+760 READEAIA
-767 EQLRHSNTELQQTIQ
+767 QLRHSNTELQQDIQ

-788 GVIEKK
+788 GVIEKELLEVK
-794 LSEAKFELE
+794 SELE

-817 GKIKEL
+817 EKIKEL
-823 ASLMESKQREAD
+823 AALIESKQKEAD

-863 NQLEHLQS
+863 NQLEQLQS
-871 RQEKQMQEFELRM
+871 KHEEQMQEFERRM

-904 LEEKLQEQL
+904 LEEKLQELL

-930 KSEIESLNTQLH
+930 KSEIESLNTQLQ

-954 QSDFN
+954 RSDFN

-987 VQLENLRQS
+987 VQLENLRKSHTEAS
-996 DTEGS
+996 DKTDGTS
-1001 EKANGKSVHQKNMI
+1001 AHQENMI
-1015 SEMLEAAQRE
+1015 SDMLEAAQRE
-1025 VADVRA
+1025 VAGVRA
-1031 ALVVT
+1031 ALAVT

-1043 NDKVNRLQVMLEQSN
+1043 HDKVNGLLEQSN
-1058 QKELIARRD
+1058 QKELIARGD

-1085 IVQSSVDNQLT
+1085 IVQSSEDNQLT
-1096 ASPVS
+1096 ASPVN

-1146 SERERVQNQLEKIRQ
+1146 NERERVQNQLEKIRQ

-1188 NELKGKVGQLKIE
+1188 NELKGKVGQLNIE
-1201 NEKRISLIEQ
+1201 KEKSISLIEQ

-1244 GELRQENANL
+1244 EELRQENANL
-1254 CVEIDDLVSQRNE
+1254 CVEIDDLVSQRSE
-1267 SQSECSQLKLEQD
+1267 SQRECSQLKLEQD
-1280 KLVEEYEFLVEKK
+1280 KVVQEYEFLVEKK
-1293 DKTISNLEKEL
+1293 DKTIANLEKEL
-1304 EDTTEKDKTEIRA
+1304 EDTTEKYETEIRA
-1317 TRDQHE
+1317 TRVQHE
-1323 GIIFQIQSNADT
+1323 GFIFQIQSNADT
-1335 LEKER
+1335 IEKER

-1345 EVEQLKSRLREL
+1345 EAEQLKSRLREL

-1415 QYSDVAVDTSDIE
+1415 QYSDVAVDTSDME
-1428 RGEEITQQTFEA
+1428 RREEITQQTFEA
-1440 VQKEAERLHDALQST
+1440 VQKEAEGLRDALQST
-1455 AADKANLENRIRVLE
+1455 AADKAILENRIRVLE
-1470 AEALDRE
+1470 AEAHDRE
-1477 LSDRIIKTDEADG
+1477 LSDHTIKTDEADG
-1490 DRKEVVS
+1490 DRREVVS

-1502 SPENELLLAS
+1502 SPESELLLAS

-1520 DSSFDSEDV
+1520 DSSSDNEDV

-1536 SKAQAELEKFKT
+1536 SKVQAELEKFKT

-1570 IGGEGSIQELKDELN
+1570 IGGEGGIQELKDELN

-1612 ERLVSELKEK
+1612 EKLVSELKEK

-1629 MEESNTRNEKYQN
+1629 IEESNTRNEEYQN
-1642 LLLEKDAEIGSLSGQ
+1642 LLLEKDTEIGNLSGQ
-1657 VRSLSEDI
+1657 VISLSEEI

-1676 TEKQNLTAV
+1676 TEKQNLNAV

-1693 VKVEKELQEAKI
+1693 IKVEKELQEAKI

-1712 GDKPLLDEKDER
+1712 GDKPLLDEKDQR

-1733 SQKELYVGE
+1733 NQKELYVGE

-1779 SQLHVLEKEREDIN
+1779 SQLHALEKEREDIN

-1804 GLRED
+1804 GLRDD

-1850 GTEDSFYL
+1850 GTEDSYYL
-1858 SGKESEIQELHAA
+1858 SGKESEIQELHVV
-1871 LDHLREEKEELEE
+1871 LDHLKEEKEELEE
-1884 RVAGRDEVVQDREG
+1884 RVAGLDEVVQDREG
-1898 IF
+1898 TF

>member
-1 MYAVLSGLAFL
+1 M
-12 SFLPCFFSIAE
+12 
-23 DDFTSSV
+23 D
-30 DALSSQKEKADKLIE
+30 
-45 HLQQELEARN
+45 ARN
-55 NEMTAMKENELSQKE
+55 NEMTAMRENELSQKE

-106 TDKRAKLEEQLSSA
+106 TDEKAKLEEQLSSA

-135 IDVENAKGVVASSA
+135 IDVENAKNMVASSA

-162 KAGFSDV
+162 MAGFSQV
-169 VSGTSLPE
+169 VSGTSLLE

-188 EESISLQLEAP
+188 EESISLQLETP

-210 EELENVRGEMSEIQ
+210 EELENVRREMSEIQ

-264 ADIDKARQERLNAE
+264 ADIDKARQDRLNAE
-278 KTIHEL
+278 KAIHEL

-293 RKDGFIGD
+293 RKDGVIGD
-301 LKTKA
+301 LKTKV
-306 QQLLDEKARNG
+306 QQLLDEKARND
-317 ALVEKCEK
+317 ALVEKYEK

-330 DEEINRLSEK
+330 DEEINRLSEN
-340 AVAQVQKLKGSYQLL
+340 AVAQVQELKQSYQLL
-355 SEETKNNADRYEQ
+355 SEETRKNAEEYEQ
-368 ILTDKEAEIEK
+368 ILTDKEAEIQK
-379 LKTEFAN
+379 LKTEFAS
-386 AEMESELLNGK
+386 AEMEAELLNGK
-397 LQEAQQSLVELN
+397 LQEAQQSLEELN
-409 KLKGNFDHI
+409 KLKSNFDHI

-458 TVRNDVSD
+458 NVRNDVSD
-466 ISVQAE
+466 ISLQAE
-472 TSQLEA
+472 RPQLDS

-490 KEVLESVTNEKE
+490 KETLVSVTKEKE
-502 ELDRNLETLKEKGVK
+502 ELERNLETLKEKGIN

-535 NSTDQEFL
+535 NTTEQELL
-543 SLTHDTPESLND
+543 SLAHDTPESLND

-563 KETAELNKKLKAAL
+563 KKTIELNKKLKAAL
-577 KKKRSR
+577 KKKR
-583 TRSDSREDD
+583 TRSGSREDD
-592 ASNELKAELERAR
+592 ASNELKVELERAR

-624 FVRDK
+624 FVKDK
-629 EKIVAAFKSKIDR
+629 EKIVAALKSKIDR
-642 LLQEKEHVSSFIEQH
+642 LLQEKEHFSSLIEQH

-676 ILDLENEA
+676 TLDLENEA

-695 RAELELTEQAN
+695 LAELQLTEQAN
-706 MDLERRQENAQSLI
+706 MELERRQENAQSLI
-720 NDNNKRIFELE
+720 NDNNIRISELE

-742 KEIEVLKQ
+742 KEIEVLKE
-750 DHERLLSETV
+750 DHEVLLSEKV
-760 READEAV
+760 READEAIA
-767 EQLRHSNTELQQTIQ
+767 QLRHSNTELQQDIQ

-788 GVIEKK
+788 GVIEKE
-794 LSEAKFELE
+794 LLEAKSELE

-823 ASLMESKQREAD
+823 AALIESKQKEAD

-863 NQLEHLQS
+863 NQLEQVQS
-871 RQEKQMQEFELRM
+871 KHEEQMQEFERRM

-904 LEEKLQEQL
+904 LEEKLQELL

-930 KSEIESLNTQLH
+930 KSEIESLNTQLQ

-954 QSDFN
+954 RSDFN

-987 VQLENLRQS
+987 VQLENLRKSGTEAS
-996 DTEGS
+996 DKTDGTS
-1001 EKANGKSVHQKNMI
+1001 AHQENMI

-1031 ALVVT
+1031 ALAAT

-1043 NDKVNRLQVMLEQSN
+1043 HDKVNGLQVMLEQSN
-1058 QKELIARRD
+1058 QKELIARGD

-1085 IVQSSVDNQLT
+1085 IVQSSEDNQLT
-1096 ASPVS
+1096 ASPVN

-1135 RVKSESGDEDL
+1135 RVKSESGEEDL
-1146 SERERVQNQLEKIRQ
+1146 NERERVQNQLEKIRQ

-1188 NELKGKVGQLKIE
+1188 NELKGKVGQLNIE
-1201 NEKRISLIEQ
+1201 KEKSISLIEQ

-1244 GELRQENANL
+1244 EELRQENANL
-1254 CVEIDDLVSQRNE
+1254 CVEIDDLVSQRSE
-1267 SQSECSQLKLEQD
+1267 SQRECSQLKLEQD
-1280 KLVEEYEFLVEKK
+1280 KVVQEYEFLVEKK
-1293 DKTISNLEKEL
+1293 DKTIANLEKEL
-1304 EDTTEKDKTEIRA
+1304 EDTTEKYKTEIRA
-1317 TRDQHE
+1317 TRVQHE
-1323 GIIFQIQSNADT
+1323 GLIFQIQSNADT
-1335 LEKER
+1335 IEKER

-1345 EVEQLKSRLREL
+1345 EAEQLKSRLREL

-1415 QYSDVAVDTSDIE
+1415 QYSDVAVDTSDME
-1428 RGEEITQQTFEA
+1428 RREEIRQQTFEA
-1440 VQKEAERLHDALQST
+1440 VQKEAEGLRDALQST

-1470 AEALDRE
+1470 AEAHDRE
-1477 LSDRIIKTDEADG
+1477 LSDHAIKTDEADG
-1490 DRKEVVS
+1490 DRREVVS

-1502 SPENELLLAS
+1502 SPESELLLAS

-1520 DSSFDSEDV
+1520 DSSSDNEDV

-1536 SKAQAELEKFKT
+1536 SKVQAELEKFKT

-1570 IGGEGSIQELKDELN
+1570 IGGEGGIQELKDELN

-1612 ERLVSELKEK
+1612 EKLVSELKEK

-1629 MEESNTRNEKYQN
+1629 IEESNTRNEEYQN
-1642 LLLEKDAEIGSLSGQ
+1642 LLLEKDTEIGNLSGQ
-1657 VRSLSEDI
+1657 VRSLSEEI
-1665 NEVSRELESNV
+1665 NEVSRELENNV
-1676 TEKQNLTAV
+1676 TEKQNLNAV

-1693 VKVEKELQEAKI
+1693 IKVEKELQEAKI

-1712 GDKPLLDEKDER
+1712 GDKPLLDEKDQR

-1733 SQKELYVGE
+1733 NQKELYVGE

-1779 SQLHVLEKEREDIN
+1779 SQLHALEKEREDIN

-1850 GTEDSFYL
+1850 GTEDSYYL
-1858 SGKESEIQELHAA
+1858 SGKESEIQELHAV
-1871 LDHLREEKEELEE
+1871 LDHLKEEKEELEE
-1884 RVAGRDEVVQDREG
+1884 RVAGLDEVVQDREG
-1898 IF
+1898 TF